1 VDETS
6 RVFFDRTK
14 TNTKQPNLAELFN
27 AAIRDLT
34 YKQTAAF
41 DQFLIYTHLAS
52 RDYKRQRHVSTDNSS
67 QNHLLNINPEGEL
80 LKEVKDIM
88 DELYIMMRIKEQ
100 QQSVME
106 SFVKHIR
113 RVLTPLARSHRPTA
127 PHVLAPW
134 DVVRGA
140 TLEPNSPYTDDVAHF
155 REEDQRQ
162 SAKRTLTKADMLLQD
177 VDERIAELRALEQNA
192 RNTSVAVCLPFTPT
206 SNHHIHTQAHTDTHT
221 HTYTHTKENTDTHP
235 SSKTSSRSNNNKPA

>member
-1 VDETS
+1 MRLRNARPGEISSAYDLALVIVDETS

-14 TNTKQPNLAELFN
+14 TNTKQPNLVELFN

-88 DELYIMMRIKEQ
+88 DELYIMMRIEEQ

-106 SFVKHIR
+106 SFVKHVR

-127 PHVLAPW
+127 PPMLAPW
-134 DVVRGA
+134 DAAARGA
-140 TLEPNSPYTDDVAHF
+140 ALEPNSPYTDEVAHF

-177 VDERIAELRALEQNA
+177 VDERIAELRALLQNA
-192 RNTSVAVCLPFTPT
+192 RNTSVAVCLPFHQTPNLT
-206 SNHHIHTQAHTDTHT
+206 YHTHT
-221 HTYTHTKENTDTHP
+221 HTQYAHKH
-235 SSKTSSRSNNNKPA
+235 